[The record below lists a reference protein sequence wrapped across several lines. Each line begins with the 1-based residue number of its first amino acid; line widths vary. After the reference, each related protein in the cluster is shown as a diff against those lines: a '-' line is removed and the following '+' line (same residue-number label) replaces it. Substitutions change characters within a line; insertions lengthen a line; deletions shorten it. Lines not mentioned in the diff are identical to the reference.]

1 MWCFSNTDWPLAFF
15 WCRRHSNNHLN
26 WKLLF
31 SIFSSHLVLH
41 QGHPSYH
48 SLALGVSHLLT
59 ILHQGCQQNH
69 SSSAWWR
76 KIPRSLLTVLWH
88 WAPRSL
94 SFLSHTLPALGIL
107 ICWLRNSER
116 RNPQLRGGGTSWVS
130 STFLNTFYG
139 LFFSVLQEREILGE
153 IKGKSSSTI
162 SCDVLSLCQPS
173 STVKLGRRWECSRQA
188 LLGRCCF
195 QIWHFSTLFSSLV
208 LSRNSRKIKKSLTQ
222 HLTLA
227 FSTKLWCESHIYY
240 IIWFSK
246 KV

>member
-1 MWCFSNTDWPLAFF
+1 MKENSQVLADCPLAL
-15 WCRRHSNNHLN
+15 SPQIS
-26 WKLLF
+26 LF
-31 SIFSSHLVLH
+31 SFSHPASI
-41 QGHPSYH
+41 GHSDL
-48 SLALGVSHLLT
+48 LAT
-59 ILHQGCQQNH
+59 
-69 SSSAWWR
+69 
-76 KIPRSLLTVLWH
+76 
-88 WAPRSL
+88 
-94 SFLSHTLPALGIL
+94 
-107 ICWLRNSER
+107 
-116 RNPQLRGGGTSWVS
+116 QLREKKSPAAWRGTSWVS
-130 STFLNTFYG
+130 STFMNTFYA

-153 IKGKSSSTI
+153 MKGKSSSTI